1 MSQRDYYEVLGV
13 ARDATAEDLKKAYR
27 RCAMKHHPDR
37 NPGDGEAE
45 ARFKE
50 CQQAYEVLS
59 NPEKRRLY
67 DRVGHAA
74 FSQGPGSSP
83 GYQGPDMNDIF
94 SDLFSSVFGGAP
106 RAPTRGADVHAQ
118 VSLTL
123 EEAAGG
129 TEKVVE
135 VSITAKCEGCQ
146 GSGSGDGVTVACGTC
161 RGVGSVSS
169 SNGIFSMKRPCPA
182 CMGRGQVPANPCQ
195 QCQGAGWKR
204 KKKRMT
210 IAIPSGVDDGNQIRV
225 AGEGEYGPGGVPPGD
240 LYVQVRVVPHP
251 VFQRAGA
258 DLHCEVPIRFTQ
270 AALGATIQV
279 PVLEGSPLEVKIPPG
294 TQHGKIFRL
303 KGKGVVPVRASKPG
317 DLYCNIVVE
326 TPVNLTLEQR
336 ELMEQLDATLQG
348 ESGQKHSPRT
358 STFVDNLKGL
368 WGRIKA

>member
-1 MSQRDYYEVLGV
+1 
-13 ARDATAEDLKKAYR
+13 
-27 RCAMKHHPDR
+27 
-37 NPGDGEAE
+37 
-45 ARFKE
+45 
-50 CQQAYEVLS
+50 
-59 NPEKRRLY
+59 
-67 DRVGHAA
+67 
-74 FSQGPGSSP
+74 
-83 GYQGPDMNDIF
+83 
-94 SDLFSSVFGGAP
+94 
-106 RAPTRGADVHAQ
+106 
-118 VSLTL
+118 
-123 EEAAGG
+123 
-129 TEKVVE
+129 
-135 VSITAKCEGCQ
+135 
-146 GSGSGDGVTVACGTC
+146 
-161 RGVGSVSS
+161 
-169 SNGIFSMKRPCPA
+169 MKRPCPA

-326 TPVNLTLEQR
+326 TPVNLTPEQR